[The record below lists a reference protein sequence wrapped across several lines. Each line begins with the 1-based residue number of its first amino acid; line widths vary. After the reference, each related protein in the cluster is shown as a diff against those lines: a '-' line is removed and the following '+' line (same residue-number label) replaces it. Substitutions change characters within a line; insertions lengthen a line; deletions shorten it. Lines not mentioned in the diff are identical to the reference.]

1 MMVHDGSQI
10 FLGFGIGG
18 SSVRWSSGGETCKM
32 GAEEFPGVLRGLGW
46 GRAATEQR
54 CDEEEA

>member
-1 MMVHDGSQI
+1 MAARFSWALASVGARSDGPPVVK
-10 FLGFGIGG
+10 LG
-18 SSVRWSSGGETCKM
+18 KM